1 MPLFRI
7 FSSFFLL
14 DYAVGVCCCC
24 YRPHL
29 FAVLNQVGRQ
39 LIPLATSSLYTDHN
53 YCLETHKY
61 ANSNFHL
68 KASKSSCRRGWLL
81 SACIIQSLLLGF
93 FFIFSKG
100 VYQTYWIFFNYTHWA
115 NLSLKNKINYIS
127 INGFYFMKKNI
138 QVHIYLHLSF
148 YHSSSSRHWTF
159 ANCNSR
165 FHSFNLWL

>member
-7 FSSFFLL
+7 FSSSFCWISGWSVLL
-14 DYAVGVCCCC
+14 LLLLPPSPPRCFE
-24 YRPHL
+24 L
-29 FAVLNQVGRQ
+29 GRQ
-39 LIPLATSSLYTDHN
+39 IADSARYFEPLYTDHN

-138 QVHIYLHLSF
+138 QVHI
-148 YHSSSSRHWTF
+148 
-159 ANCNSR
+159 
-165 FHSFNLWL
+165 